1 MALTP
6 LQEQIVT
13 ALGADSDARVIRHSN
28 YHAIHAS
35 KAGRCELVQPDEE
48 RALAIPNY
56 TVRSLISRNLIEVHT
71 KTHRYA
77 VLVLTRLGRDTAD
90 AISRR
95 KPDQN
100 QGAFCE

>member
-6 LQEQIVT
+6 LQEQIVV
-13 ALGADSDARVIRHSN
+13 ALGADSDARVVRHSN

-35 KAGRCELVQPDEE
+35 KAGRCELIQPDEE
-48 RALAIPNY
+48 RAMALPSY
-56 TVRSLISRNLIEVHT
+56 TVRSLIAKNLIEIQA

-77 VLVLTRLGRDTAD
+77 VMVLTRLGHDTAE

-100 QGAFCE
+100 QGA